1 MEANDTR
8 AAIEFYRAA
17 LESSPLH
24 RPLRDKL
31 GLALLAHAEHR
42 VSRSSTTPSSRFIAP
57 APLNDDEPE
66 DTEEVPLVV
75 DQPRR
80 YKTLPAAKPAMGK
93 RLFPPPEPPK
103 PQPQPSKNRVSR
115 GLRAFEDPLP
125 PAPAPSYTPRRGP
138 VVASRTEGRGGTRR
152 WHSAGFA
159 VLYAGI
165 LLIVA
170 GVAHGVLVRVL
181 TPIELPALPSA
192 PMLPVEVL
200 EQLEDAGKLL
210 SAREPEKAVALLERT
225 QSAFPDHAAT
235 ITPALAR
242 ALRVLGNRHLSVR
255 DYQQAE
261 MAFERAA
268 TLESDNPDNW
278 IDLAK
283 ARREFGRSLQPTQ
296 GERGNTMLRASVDA
310 YLRALKIQPD
320 MASAHVGLGQTYSFL
335 NDRTKAVDH
344 FRRVVALAPGSPE
357 ARLAEEHLSQLVGR
371 S

>member
-8 AAIEFYRAA
+8 TAIEFYRAA

-42 VSRSSTTPSSRFIAP
+42 ASRTSASHSSRFIAP
-57 APLNDDEPE
+57 APLDDEEPE
-66 DTEEVPLVV
+66 DTDEVPLVV
-75 DQPRR
+75 EQPRK
-80 YKTLPAAKPAMGK
+80 YKALPAAKPASGK
-93 RLFPPPEPPK
+93 RLFPPPETPK
-103 PQPQPSKNRVSR
+103 PQPLRSPGAR

-125 PAPAPSYTPRRGP
+125 PAPAPSHSPRRGP
-138 VVASRTEGRGGTRR
+138 VVAPRAEGRGGPRR

-181 TPIELPALPSA
+181 TPIELPPLPDA

-200 EQLEDAGKLL
+200 ENLEDAGRLL
-210 SAREPEKAVALLERT
+210 GAREPEKAIALLEGT

-242 ALRVLGNRHLSVR
+242 ALRVLGNRHLSAR

-261 MAFERAA
+261 KAFERAA

-283 ARREFGRSLQPTQ
+283 ARREFGRSLQSAQ
-296 GERGNTMLRASVDA
+296 RERGDAMLRAGVDA

-335 NDRTKAVDH
+335 NDRAKAVDH